1 MPAANMRLPMGPSL
15 FQRCIIR
22 AQWILA
28 LLIACGIAVPAFAA
42 DDSATEAASPGP
54 TMQEVVVTA
63 TRREEDLSKVPLSV
77 TALTQQDMDMKGIKD
92 ITDVA
97 RFTPGVYIDNS
108 GTNNISIRGISSS
121 GGAGTTGIYIDDT
134 PIQMRAL
141 AFNPDETLPKSF
153 DIDRIEV
160 LRGPQGTL
168 FGAGSEGGTVRYITA
183 QPSLTKTSIYGRAE
197 LSYTEGG
204 TPSYE
209 AGIAAGGPVVDDT
222 LGARATIWY
231 RRDGG
236 WIDQVDPTATDPQ
249 SAVVDSNANYGE
261 TLLVRLAALWAV
273 NSAWSVTPSIYYQ
286 NRELHNVSAYWPIYS
301 NPGSN
306 SYVNG
311 DPTGRPVPDKF
322 YLPALKIDGDLG
334 AFHLISNTSFYHRQ
348 EQTGYE
354 GTEYNLGF
362 YQTFQ
367 TFVPFQ
373 PGVPFP
379 LIDGNGIHLPADI
392 ANYRSPASIDN
403 GQENLTQEIRLVSSD
418 SNAKLIWTTGVF
430 FSDNR
435 QHYLEQI
442 HDPMLNAFWLAV
454 AGVPY
459 TDIFTDNNG
468 NPVPFVG
475 SYPTDSYFLQTHSTD
490 KQLAWYG
497 EGTYSLTDTVKL
509 TAGARYSRT
518 EFSFNT
524 FTGGPQ
530 LFNEPI
536 ANSGDKKENSFT
548 PKLDLSYQ
556 PNPNDLYYA
565 TYAKGFRP
573 GGANNPVPQA
583 ACAADFQSFGITAS
597 PATYDSDTV
606 KSFEIGAKNNIANR
620 IRLATSVY
628 YVRWNNI
635 QQTVVPPI
643 CQISFIAN
651 LGTAVAKGADIQADI
666 LVTNALTAEISAGY
680 TDARYTQDSKFSA
693 TQTTPIVSSGDA
705 ISGQSGQPNPPATA
719 SMGLEYH
726 FGAFGH
732 ESFAR
737 IDYEYESR
745 GKWLPP
751 EQDSSTLQFDAANFM
766 LPATNFVSLRA
777 GMTFNAFTLEP
788 FIDNLLDT
796 HVVTNYNFSIDPG
809 TGNSRL
815 MRDFTFR
822 PRTYGLTFTWHQ

>member
-1 MPAANMRLPMGPSL
+1 MIAA
-15 FQRCIIR
+15 
-22 AQWILA
+22 
-28 LLIACGIAVPAFAA
+28 LIAYGMPVRSLA
-42 DDSATEAASPGP
+42 DDSPTPAATLGP
-54 TMQEVVVTA
+54 MQEVVVTA

-77 TALTQQDMDMKGIKD
+77 TALTQQDMDTKGIKD

-153 DIDRIEV
+153 DVDRVEI

-183 QPSLTKTSIYGRAE
+183 QPSLTKTSAYGRAE
-197 LSYTEGG
+197 ISYTQGG
-204 TPSYE
+204 EPSYE
-209 AGIAAGGPVVDDT
+209 AGYAQGGPIVDDT
-222 LGARATIWY
+222 FGARASIWY

-236 WIDQVDPTATDPQ
+236 WIDRVDPTAPDPQ
-249 SAVVDSNANYGE
+249 SAVVDSNANHGE
-261 TLLVRLAALWAV
+261 TLLIRLAGLWAV
-273 NSAWSVTPSIYYQ
+273 NSAWSATPSIYYQ

-301 NPGSN
+301 NPGN
-306 SYVNG
+306 NQYVNG

-334 AFHLISNTSFYHRQ
+334 AFHLISNTSFYHRL
-348 EQTGYE
+348 EQTGYD

-362 YQTFQ
+362 YQTL
-367 TFVPFQ
+367 VPFQ
-373 PGVPFP
+373 PGVAFP
-379 LIDGNGIHLPADI
+379 LIDGNGIHLPAAI
-392 ANYRSPASIDN
+392 ADYRAPASIDN

-430 FSDNR
+430 FSEDR

-442 HDPMLNAFWLAV
+442 NDPMLNAFWLAV
-454 AGVPY
+454 AGMPY
-459 TDIFTDNNG
+459 LDIFTDNNG
-468 NPVPFVG
+468 NPVPYVA
-475 SYPTDSYFLQTHSTD
+475 SYPTDSYFLQTHSKD
-490 KQLAWYG
+490 RQLAWYG
-497 EGTYSLTDTVKL
+497 ESTYSFTDTLKL
-509 TAGARYSRT
+509 TAGARFSRT

-524 FTGGPQ
+524 YTGGPQ

-548 PKLDLSYQ
+548 PKIDLSYQ
-556 PNPNDLYYA
+556 PDPKDLFYA

-583 ACAADFQSFGITAS
+583 ACAADFKSFGISES

-606 KSFEIGAKNNIANR
+606 NSFEIGAKNNIANR
-620 IRLATSVY
+620 IRIAASVY

-651 LGTAVAKGADIQADI
+651 LGTAVAKGADIQADVQ
-666 LVTNALTAEISAGY
+666 VTNALTAELTAGY
-680 TDARYTQDSKFSA
+680 TDARYTQDSKLSPSQA
-693 TQTTPIVSSGDA
+693 TPIVVSGDS
-705 ISGQSGQPNPPATA
+705 ISGQSGQPNPPVTA
-719 SMGLEYH
+719 SAGLEYN

-737 IDYEYESR
+737 IDWEYQGR

-751 EQDSSTLQFDAANFM
+751 EQDPNSLQYDPANFM

-777 GMTFNAFTLEP
+777 GMTFDAFSVEP
-788 FIDNLLDT
+788 FIDNLTDT
-796 HVVTNYNFSIDPG
+796 HVLTNYNFSIDPG

-822 PRTYGLTFTWHQ
+822 PRTYGVTFTWHK